1 MLKKVSLI
9 MLAVIMLF
17 NMSVCAEEA
26 VVVEEIV
33 ESTESKIKVAC
44 VGDSIT
50 QGVGLTETYPMVLQN
65 ELGDKFVV
73 ENFGVS
79 GTSAL
84 KSSKIPYVNKP
95 QYADSLAFDADIVCI
110 MFGTNDIKDEN
121 WPEGKDNFKA
131 DYKAIIDSYKE
142 VNPDVKVY
150 IGVPPAILKL
160 NVYGERNPEIL
171 ENEGIPK
178 IKELAEE
185 IGATQ
190 IDFFTLFEGHE
201 SLFPDFLHPNDEG
214 AAMMAKAFA
223 EVIKADKDVLFIG
236 ASKWAKAEIA
246 LSYELGL
253 IPESVMTDYKAVIDR
268 EAFCEMVAKMFV
280 DSEEAPKAPFTDVD
294 SESVD
299 KAYALG
305 IINGVSETSFN
316 PDANITREEMA
327 AMLCR
332 AFRKITSVEDIAIED
347 KIFPDNEKI
356 SEWAMED
363 VKVMNS
369 LGVMKGDENGNIRPM
384 DNTTNEEAILLVY
397 RTFIMA
403 NTLK

>member
-9 MLAVIMLF
+9 ILAVIMLF
-17 NMSVCAEEA
+17 NMSVFAEEA

-33 ESTESKIKVAC
+33 ESTEGKIKVAC

-171 ENEGIPK
+171 ENEGIPM
-178 IKELAEE
+178 IKELADE
-185 IGATQ
+185 IGAKKV
-190 IDFFTLFEGHE
+190 DLFELFKGYE

-214 AAMMAKAFA
+214 AAMMAKAFGEA
-223 EVIKADKDVLFIG
+223 IITDG
-236 ASKWAKAEIA
+236 ASKWAKNEIMSA
-246 LSYELGL
+246 YENNL
-253 IPESVMTDYKAVIDR
+253 IPECVMEDYKAVITR
-268 EAFCEMVAKMFV
+268 EAFCEMVVRMF
-280 DSEEAPKAPFTDVD
+280 DAGEKAPKAPFTDVD
-294 SESVD
+294 NESVD

-305 IINGVSETSFN
+305 IVNGVSETSFN
-316 PDANITREEMA
+316 PKANITREEMA
-327 AMLCR
+327 AMLTR
-332 AFRKITSVEDIAIED
+332 AFKKIAGTEDIAVEE
-347 KIFPDNEKI
+347 KIFPDNDKI
-356 SEWAMED
+356 SSWAISD
-363 VKVMNS
+363 VIVMN
-369 LGVMKGDENGNIRPM
+369 GFGIMKGDENGNIRPL
-384 DNTTNEEAILLVY
+384 DNTTNEEAILLVC
-397 RTFIMA
+397 RTFVLA
-403 NTLK
+403 GSLK